1 MNRDQHDGPGVSNS
15 PEETMKHVGPGEH
28 LILFYENS
36 NHARKLEFEFLE
48 EGLRAGESALYASS
62 DDEPSQVLETVK
74 SLGFDVAKYVRSG
87 KLRVDRVPD
96 PALDAEGPLH
106 GFKEFLRV
114 ERGAV
119 TGPLRQVTR
128 LFHPMTESEVNSIIE
143 IERLV
148 EVSVEGTQ
156 DRIVCSFSVKG
167 EQHPSFGAWF
177 LEMIKNHQGIVF
189 VPASSEGVGFVK
201 RTEKD

>member
-1 MNRDQHDGPGVSNS
+1 M
-15 PEETMKHVGPGEH
+15 
-28 LILFYENS
+28 ILFYENS

-48 EGLRAGESALYASS
+48 AGLRLGESALYASS
-62 DDEPSQVLETVK
+62 EDEPAQVLESVRA
-74 SLGFDVAKYVRSG
+74 LGIDVGRYFKSG
-87 KLRVDRVPD
+87 KLRVHKVPD
-96 PALDAEGPLH
+96 PAMDPEGPLH
-106 GFKEFLRV
+106 GFKEFLRL
-114 ERGAV
+114 ERGSV

-128 LFHPMTESEVNSIIE
+128 IFHPMTEEEVNSIIE

-177 LEMIKNHQGIVF
+177 IEMIRNHHGAVF
-189 VPASSEGVGFVK
+189 VPATSEGVGFVK
-201 RTEKD
+201 

>member
-1 MNRDQHDGPGVSNS
+1 MSKNRRDDSAVSNT
-15 PEETMKHVGPGEH
+15 PEDTMTLIGPGEH
-28 LILFYENS
+28 MILFYENS

-48 EGLRAGESALYASS
+48 AGLRLGESALYASS
-62 DDEPSQVLETVK
+62 EDEPAQVLESVRA
-74 SLGFDVAKYVRSG
+74 LGIDVGRYFKSG
-87 KLRVDRVPD
+87 KLRVHKVPD
-96 PALDAEGPLH
+96 PAMDPEGPLH
-106 GFKEFLRV
+106 GFKEFLRL
-114 ERGAV
+114 ERGSV

-128 LFHPMTESEVNSIIE
+128 IFHPMTEEEVNSIIE

-177 LEMIKNHQGIVF
+177 IEMIRNHHGAVF
-189 VPASSEGVGFVK
+189 VPATSEGVGFVK
-201 RTEKD
+201 